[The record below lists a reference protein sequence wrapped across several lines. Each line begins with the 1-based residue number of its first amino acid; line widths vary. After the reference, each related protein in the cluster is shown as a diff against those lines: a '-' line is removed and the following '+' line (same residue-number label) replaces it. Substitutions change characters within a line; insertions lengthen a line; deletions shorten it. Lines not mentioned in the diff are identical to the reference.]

1 LFFSFSEIQKLKMHI
16 FKTFWDTIGCTE
28 KHMNLTEGAREDMG
42 DMERYWDIT
51 KRVKDIMERH
61 WAMTGF

>member
-1 LFFSFSEIQKLKMHI
+1 MHI